1 MGIYGAL
8 STAVTGLRAQSFA
21 LENVSGNIANSQTI
35 GFKRI
40 DTDFVDL
47 IPDAAPKRQ
56 TSGSVLAQ
64 AHSTNNVQGD
74 VKGAATETY
83 MAINGNGFFI
93 VEPRAGQADGVGDV
107 LRRELLHASRRL
119 RARQVGL
126 PRQRRR
132 LLSQGPAHR
141 CGDAEHFRL
150 RAPGSA
156 GFQRVPA
163 GPADHSGQ
171 LRAEP
176 AAVAQDAEV
185 PGLPG
190 VRQRVAVCH
199 RFPDHHPGPGGN
211 DDGRGDHRWRRH
223 VHAGLGRATR

>member
-93 VEPRAGQADGVGDV
+93 VEPRAGQADGSATFSGANFYTRRGDFQPDDQ
-107 LRRELLHASRRL
+107 RGQQFFAAGLHVTRHA
-119 RARQVGL
+119 
-126 PRQRRR
+126 QRRR
-132 LLSQGPAHR
+132 HATSGEMRGTGQVGVVKIKPVHQHAVHQNRIAQRQL
-141 CGDAEHFRL
+141 CGH
-150 RAPGSA
+150 
-156 GFQRVPA
+156 
-163 GPADHSGQ
+163 ADHAGVATAQSVQ
-171 LRAEP
+171 CLR
-176 AAVAQDAEV
+176 
-185 PGLPG
+185 G
-190 VRQRVAVCH
+190 
-199 RFPDHHPGPGGN
+199 
-211 DDGRGDHRWRRH
+211 
-223 VHAGLGRATR
+223 HAL